1 MPRRMLVA
9 ALALAIAAPTLA
21 DVTIK
26 ASGTGE
32 GLGMSGATTSTTY
45 IKGQKM
51 RVESVTG
58 KKAATTIFDV
68 DNQKMY
74 VLDARKKETEVW
86 DMTAL
91 SREISSAITLDGAK
105 TELKPNG
112 QTRTVAGQNTEGYDM
127 EIIVP
132 ATIGGAGGMTVT
144 IAMTGTSWIAKGVPG
159 TSDYAGFYQAAA
171 DKGWFFSD
179 PRAAKGSPG
188 QARAMAQMYG
198 EFAKLGGVPYESQ
211 TNIRIEGEGPMAAL
225 MAKVGGVTMNTTTES
240 VETTPLADDLFTPPA
255 DYKLKL
261 RD

>member
-1 MPRRMLVA
+1 MPDRMLFAV
-9 ALALAIAAPTLA
+9 LALAIAAPAHA

-32 GLGMSGATTSTTY
+32 GLGMSGTTTSTTY

-51 RVESVTG
+51 RVEGVMG
-58 KKAATTIFDV
+58 KKASTTIFDV

-74 VLDARKKETEVW
+74 VLDAKKKETEVW
-86 DMTAL
+86 DMTTL
-91 SREISSAITLDGAK
+91 SQEISSAVTLDGAK
-105 TELKPNG
+105 TEMKPNG
-112 QTRTVAGQNTEGYDM
+112 QTKTVAGQNAEGYDM

-132 ATIGGAGGMTVT
+132 ATIGGAGGMAVT
-144 IAMTGTSWIAKGVPG
+144 ILMTGTTWIAKGAPG
-159 TSDYAGFYQAAA
+159 TADYAGFYQAAA

-188 QARAMAQMYG
+188 QARAMAQMYA

-211 TNIRIEGEGPMAAL
+211 TNIRIDGEGPMAAL
-225 MAKVGGVTMNTTTES
+225 MAKMGSVTMNTTTES
-240 VETTPLADDLFTPPA
+240 VETTPLADDLFAPPA
-255 DYKLKL
+255 DYKLKP

>member
-1 MPRRMLVA
+1 MSSRKLFA
-9 ALALAIAAPTLA
+9 ILALAAAAPAIA

-32 GLGMSGATTSTTY
+32 GLGMSGTMASTTY

-51 RVESVTG
+51 RVESQMG
-58 KKAATTIFDV
+58 KKATTTIFDV

-74 VLDARKKETEVW
+74 VLDAKKKETEVW

-91 SREISSAITLDGAK
+91 SQEISSAVTLDGAK
-105 TELKPNG
+105 TTMTPNG

-127 EIIVP
+127 EIVVP
-132 ATIGGAGGMTVT
+132 ATIGGAMAVT
-144 IAMTGTSWIAKGVPG
+144 ILMTGTTWIAKGAPG
-159 TSDYAGFYQAAA
+159 TPDYAGFYQAAA

-188 QARAMAQMYG
+188 QARAMAQMYA
-198 EFAKLGGVPYESQ
+198 EFAKLGGVPYESN
-211 TNIRIEGEGPMAAL
+211 TDIRIQGEGPMAAL
-225 MAKVGGVTMNTTTES
+225 MAKMGGVKMTTTTES
-240 VETTPLADDLFTPPA
+240 VETAPLADDLFAPPA
-255 DYKLKL
+255 DYTLKP